1 MYRINNVAY
10 FASDCL
16 PLVSTELGNAF
27 VGVTFLSV
35 SFVGSEGTLGCL
47 ISFGEED
54 STS

>member
-1 MYRINNVAY
+1 MINTVAY

-16 PLVSTELGNAF
+16 PLVSTELDDAF
-27 VGVTFLSV
+27 VDVTFLSV
-35 SFVGSEGTLGCL
+35 SFAGLEGMLGCL

>member
-1 MYRINNVAY
+1 MYKINSVAY

-16 PLVSTELGNAF
+16 PLVSTELDDAF
-27 VGVTFLSV
+27 VDITFLSV
-35 SFVGSEGTLGCL
+35 SGLEGMLGCL